1 MLFRDVIMERGKMKT
16 VIMAGGRGTRIADY
30 SKELTG
36 KVLPKPMIP
45 IDGVPVLE
53 WEINSLRDQGFTKF
67 IITVSYL
74 AEEIM
79 DYFGDGSGVSPATGK
94 PFGVEIEYFHEH
106 EPLGNA
112 GALYPKIPR
121 KI

>member
-53 WEINSLRDQGFTKF
+53 WEIYSILSR
-67 IITVSYL
+67 
-74 AEEIM
+74 
-79 DYFGDGSGVSPATGK
+79 
-94 PFGVEIEYFHEH
+94 
-106 EPLGNA
+106 
-112 GALYPKIPR
+112 
-121 KI
+121 